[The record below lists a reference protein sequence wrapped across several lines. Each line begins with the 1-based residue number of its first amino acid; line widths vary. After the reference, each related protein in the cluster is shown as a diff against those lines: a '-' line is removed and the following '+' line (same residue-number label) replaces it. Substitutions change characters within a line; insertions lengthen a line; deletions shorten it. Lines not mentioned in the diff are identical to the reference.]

1 MSDTTLS
8 VPPRTV
14 SIVNHLGLHA
24 RPAAKIV
31 TTAECFDAE
40 ATIAHGSNVV
50 SALSIMGLMMLGA
63 GEGQSVTLRAHGPQA
78 VEVLNALEALIADG
92 FGERD

>member
-8 VPPRTV
+8 PRTV

-31 TTAECFDAE
+31 TTIERFDAE
-40 ATIAHGSNVV
+40 TTVERGGNVV

-63 GEGQSVTLRAHGPQA
+63 GEGETVTLRSHGPQA
-78 VEVLNALEALIADG
+78 AEALDALEALIADG